1 MPVDIEAPVRYNR
14 RLSADYNVIAL
25 DAPEVAAAA
34 LPGQFVMVKPQPGF
48 EPLLRRPFSIF
59 EILRDTNGAPTGL
72 TLLSKKI
79 GPTTTQ
85 LYEAVDGQR
94 VPCLGPL
101 GRPFTLVDS
110 TTEAWMV
117 AGGVGLAPFVTLADA
132 LRPRGVRLTLFYGG
146 RSSTDLF
153 CLDVFEAL
161 GVRIVLATEDGS
173 RGELGRITVPLD
185 RQLQQAAGS
194 VQLYACGPEPML
206 AAVARLAA
214 KARRRCEVSV
224 ERTMGCGMGGCYSCV
239 VQVHGSDGKPHY
251 VRSCTGG
258 PVFDAGALVWE

>member
-1 MPVDIEAPVRYNR
+1 MPVDIDAPVRYNR
-14 RLSADYNVIAL
+14 RLSPDYNVIAL
-25 DAPEVAAAA
+25 DAPEVAASRAPWTIRHGQTAA
-34 LPGQFVMVKPQPGF
+34 R
-48 EPLLRRPFSIF
+48 LRAAAAAAVFDLR
-59 EILRDTNGAPTGL
+59 ILRDTNGAPTGL

-110 TTEAWMV
+110 GTEAWMV
-117 AGGVGLAPFVTLADA
+117 AGGVGLAPFITLAEA
-132 LRPRGVRLTLFYGG
+132 LRPRGVRLTLLYGG
-146 RSSTDLF
+146 RTSADLF
-153 CLDVFEAL
+153 YLDQFEAL

-185 RQLQQAAGS
+185 RELRQATGS

-206 AAVARLAA
+206 AAVARLAS
-214 KARRRCEVSV
+214 KAGRRCEVSV

-239 VQVHGSDGKPHY
+239 VQVRGTDGTPHY
-251 VRSCTGG
+251 VRSCMGG
-258 PVFDAGALVWE
+258 PVFDASALVWA